1 MWVSVFNV
9 NLGEYARAIGLPS
22 LYIPEGEAK
31 EDVMERPSK
40 VQLAAATGRHVDN
53 WDGWS
58 HDAQECS
65 SPADEFPS
73 THEWP
78 KADEIHRVPW
88 GCD

>member
-1 MWVSVFNV
+1 MSVFNV

-22 LYIPEGEAK
+22 LYIPEGAAGTWQL
-31 EDVMERPSK
+31 DK

-78 KADEIHRVPW
+78 KADEIHRVAW